1 MPGSFSDSVGRA
13 IRTYTWLMVDGL
25 LLLFLLASTLAY
37 KDFDESMRLLFRG
50 LVVTF
55 AAYTWIS
62 GLHLL
67 IYLRMVDRS
76 KPMPGFASYTLF
88 GLKLVVIWLFIFWAY
103 RNGILT
109 AARPAP

>member
-1 MPGSFSDSVGRA
+1 MSESFSDSVGKA
-13 IRTYTWLMVDGL
+13 IREYTWLMVDGL

-37 KDFDESMRLLFRG
+37 KDFDEPMRLLIRG

-67 IYLRMVDRS
+67 VYLRMLDRS
-76 KPMPGFASYTLF
+76 KPMPGLVSYSLFA
-88 GLKLVVIWLFIFWAY
+88 LKLVVIGLFVFWAY
-103 RNGILT
+103 RNGILS
-109 AARPAP
+109 AVRPSP